1 MEIPSMSVKYLHRK
15 KSTKLM
21 QKLLPDPKS
30 PIFPFI
36 IANAYAQKEQNKDYK
51 G

>member
-1 MEIPSMSVKYLHRK
+1 MSVKYLHRK

-21 QKLLPDPKS
+21 PKLLPDPKS
-30 PIFPFI
+30 PNFLFI
-36 IANAYAQKEQNKDYK
+36 IANAYAKKEQNKDYK